1 MGRKILAVIVA
12 LIVAFAIIALIQML
26 NSTMVTPMTAE
37 IKSEPSRMRDYMA
50 NLPTSA
56 YIVVLISYILGSFGG
71 GFIVTKMSRQVSS
84 GIGLPMIIAVLLLIA
99 GILNVALVPGQ
110 PIWFIILTLFIF
122 IPFTL
127 IGHGLAR

>member
-1 MGRKILAVIVA
+1 MGRKLLAVIVA

-26 NSTMVTPMTAE
+26 SSTMVAPMTAE

-99 GILNVALVPGQ
+99 GILYVALVPGQ
-110 PIWFIILTLFIF
+110 PVWFIVLTLLIF

-127 IGHGLAR
+127 IGHRLAR

>member
-12 LIVAFAIIALIQML
+12 LIVAVAIIALIQML
-26 NSTMVTPMTAE
+26 NSTMAAPMTAE
-37 IKSEPSRMRDYMA
+37 IMSDSTRMRDYMA

-56 YIVVLISYILGSFGG
+56 YVVVLIGYVLGSFGG

-84 GIGLPMIIAVLLLIA
+84 GIGLPMIIAVLLLIS

-110 PIWFIILTLFIF
+110 PIWFIILTLLIF

-127 IGHGLAR
+127 IGHRLAR

>member
-12 LIVAFAIIALIQML
+12 LIVAVAIIALSQML
-26 NSTMVTPMTAE
+26 NSTMAAPMTAE
-37 IKSEPSRMRDYMA
+37 IMSDSTRMRDYMA

-56 YIVVLISYILGSFGG
+56 YVVVLIGYVLGSFGG

-84 GIGLPMIIAVLLLIA
+84 GIGLPMIIAVLLLIS

-110 PIWFIILTLFIF
+110 PIWFIILTLLIF

-127 IGHGLAR
+127 IGHRLAR